1 MTIREQFVS
10 GGVAMAVTIVLSNQK
25 GGVGKTTSAYV
36 LATSLKEKGYK
47 VLAVDMDPQ
56 GNLSFAMGA
65 DVESATIYDVLKGEL
80 KPRYAVQKSALV
92 DIIPANILLSSIEL
106 EFTGQHREFLLKEA
120 LDSLKNL
127 YDYIL
132 IDSPPAL
139 GILTVNAFTAADYVL
154 VPMLSDIFSLQG
166 ITQLEET
173 IRRVRNYCN
182 PGIQVLGV
190 FLTKH
195 NPRTRFSKEVEG
207 TLRMVA
213 DDLKMPALNTFIRES
228 VALREAQSLQCSVF
242 DYAPGCN
249 AVQDYE
255 NLLQELTQRGLKAN
269 G

>member
-1 MTIREQFVS
+1 
-10 GGVAMAVTIVLSNQK
+10 MAVTIALSNQK

-36 LATSLKEKGYK
+36 IATALKEMGYR

-56 GNLSFAMGA
+56 GNLSFSLGA
-65 DVESATIYDVLKGEL
+65 DTESATIYDVLKGEL
-80 KPRYAVQKSALV
+80 KPRYAVQKSTLV
-92 DIIPANILLSSIEL
+92 DVIPSNILLSSIEL
-106 EFTGQHREFLLKEA
+106 EFTGVRREFLLKEA
-120 LDSLKNL
+120 LDSLKGL

-173 IRRVRNYCN
+173 IRRVRNYC
-182 PGIQVLGV
+182 
-190 FLTKH
+190 KH

-213 DDLKMPALNTFIRES
+213 EDLQMPVLETFIRES
-228 VALREAQSLQCSVF
+228 VALREAQSLQCSVLE
-242 DYAPGCN
+242 YAPDCN
-249 AVQDYE
+249 AVRDYGS
-255 NLLQELTQRGLKAN
+255 LIQELMQRGLKAN